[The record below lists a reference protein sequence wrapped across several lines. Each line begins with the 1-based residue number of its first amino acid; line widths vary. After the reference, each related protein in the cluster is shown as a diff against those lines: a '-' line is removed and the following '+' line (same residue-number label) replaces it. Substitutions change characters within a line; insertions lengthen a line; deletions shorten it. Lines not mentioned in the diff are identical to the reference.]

1 MSQAAELLRV
11 KSRIKALTEKTVAN
25 GCTEAEAMSAA
36 EMVGR
41 LLERYAL
48 SMDEIEVRDSRC
60 VQMEVPIGGL
70 RRRPIDGCVPAI
82 ARFCDCKVWLARGA
96 GADGVKKAPR
106 YVFFGFETDAALAT
120 YLFSVIG
127 RAMATELAQF
137 KLARPA
143 LRAVRLRR
151 AAESFQHGIAA
162 RVAARLAGMHAER
175 EASVGAQ
182 RSTGTAL
189 ILAKHRVVDEAFAEA
204 DVRLV
209 ATSAVGRRR
218 VAGAYREGWA
228 AGARINLSRPVQ
240 GGTRG
245 VLA

>member
-48 SMDEIEVRDSRC
+48 SMDEIEVRATRC

-82 ARFCDCKVWLARGA
+82 ARFCDCKVWLARGGEA
-96 GADGVKKAPR
+96 APR
-106 YVFFGFETDAALAT
+106 YVFFGFETDAALAI

-127 RAMATELAQF
+127 RAIATELAHF
-137 KLARPA
+137 KEGRPT
-143 LRAVRLRR
+143 LRAVKLRR
-151 AAESFQHGIAA
+151 AADSFQHGIAA
-162 RVAARLAGMHAER
+162 RVEARLTEMHAER

-189 ILAKHRVVDEAFAEA
+189 ILVKHRVVDEAFAA
-204 DVRLV
+204 ANVRLV
-209 ATSAVGRRR
+209 NTYSATRPNE
-218 VAGAYREGWA
+218 AGAFRDGWA

-240 GGTRG
+240 GGARG